1 MNFVND
7 TYRSQTSMKLDLQEL
22 NEQNFKRNA
31 NLSSNNNR
39 DLAGEES
46 DELISQINL
55 MNSMRSSRLQLEG
68 GDRGRIS

>member
-1 MNFVND
+1 
-7 TYRSQTSMKLDLQEL
+7 MKLDLQEI
-22 NEQNFKRNA
+22 NDPNYNNSGRNINA
-31 NLSSNNNR
+31 SSNNNR
-39 DLAGEES
+39 DLGGEES